1 MVNKIKIFSLSFFSL
16 LLSFLS
22 LLFFIKKREKE
33 KKEEKS
39 NQNTRG
45 KKYASIC

>member
-1 MVNKIKIFSLSFFSL
+1 L

-33 KKEEKS
+33 KKEELEVYQKLPK
-39 NQNTRG
+39 NEF
-45 KKYASIC
+45 